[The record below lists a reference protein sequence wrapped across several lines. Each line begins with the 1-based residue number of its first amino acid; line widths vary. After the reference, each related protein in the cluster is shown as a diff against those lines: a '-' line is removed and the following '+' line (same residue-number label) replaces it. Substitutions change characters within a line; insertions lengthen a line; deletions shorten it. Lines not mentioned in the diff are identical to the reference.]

1 MMRMVTGLLLGGG
14 WLLLLLYG
22 PFFLFGL
29 AICGAGAIGL
39 YEYFRMN
46 LGEGEKRFLGL
57 GVLLGLIPLVAALGG
72 RIEFVAAALFLS
84 MLFLVIA
91 VLQIFSILRNGF
103 EFICRLTFGVVYIG
117 FFLAHIILIRGQ
129 PQGIS
134 WLLVLSVC
142 IAVSDTGAYYTGS
155 WFGKRKLIPS
165 VSPGKTWVGAAGGLV
180 AGGLAAV
187 LTAGFLFQ
195 NIDMLRVTVSGLCL
209 VCIGMIGDLVES
221 MIKRSAGVKDSGRW
235 LTGHG
240 GLLDRGDSL
249 LITAPALFYLL
260 YYGVLSGT

>member
-1 MMRMVTGLLLGGG
+1 MVTGLLLGGG

-22 PFFLFGL
+22 PFILFSL
-29 AICGAGAIGL
+29 AVCGAGAIGL
-39 YEYFRMN
+39 YEYFRMI
-46 LGEGEKRFLGL
+46 LGDEEKRFLGL
-57 GVLLGLIPLVAALGG
+57 GVMLGLVPLLAALGG

-84 MLFLVIA
+84 MLFLVIS
-91 VLQIFSILRNGF
+91 VLQIFSSLRNGF

-129 PQGIS
+129 PQGIL
-134 WLLVLSVC
+134 WLLVLTAC
-142 IAVSDTGAYYTGS
+142 IAASDTGAYYTGS
-155 WFGKRKLIPS
+155 WLGKRKLIPA
-165 VSPGKTWVGAAGGLV
+165 VSPGKTWAGAAGGLV

-195 NIDMLRVTVSGLCL
+195 TIDMLRLLFTALFL

-221 MIKRSAGVKDSGRW
+221 MIKRSVDVKDSGSW
-235 LTGHG
+235 LAGHG

-249 LITAPALFYLL
+249 LIAAPALFYLL
-260 YYGVLSGT
+260 YYGVLPGA